1 MKILFSCLLLA
12 ALPALAEERQAL
24 PALLYTS
31 FERNTPPAVMG
42 ALQDEVESIMGT
54 LGRHY
59 EWRSLHETQGNE
71 ISSELAVLTF
81 KGRCDTSVLMPKDAN
96 PGALGW
102 THISDGSI
110 LPFSDIDCDRVRLFI
125 QKQLLYLRS
134 ADRETAYGRALGRV
148 VAHELYHIF
157 ANTLHH
163 GSDGVGKSAYTVQE
177 LLNDEFRFEDR
188 EGDALRTAKRGTTP
202 AAPHTTNGAL

>member
-1 MKILFSCLLLA
+1 
-12 ALPALAEERQAL
+12 
-24 PALLYTS
+24 
-31 FERNTPPAVMG
+31 
-42 ALQDEVESIMGT
+42 
-54 LGRHY
+54 
-59 EWRSLHETQGNE
+59 
-71 ISSELAVLTF
+71 
-81 KGRCDTSVLMPKDAN
+81 
-96 PGALGW
+96 
-102 THISDGSI
+102 
-110 LPFSDIDCDRVRLFI
+110 LFI